1 MKRILLRSLGIAF
14 VLLSFCLACYPFISD
29 YLAEQSQQSDVASYA
44 NAVENTDGQE
54 LQKAYQAAVEYNE
67 NLLGNIVAD
76 PFNAAAS
83 SQATNSD
90 YQTQLS
96 VGGEIMATLEVPAI
110 DLKLPIY
117 HGTSDEVLKKGAGHL
132 PQTSLPVGGESTHAV
147 ITGHT
152 GMPAA
157 KLFSD
162 LNKMQVGDRFYIYVL
177 GKTLTYK
184 VDKIYVI
191 EPDDTKSLRVY
202 EGKDYVTLI
211 TCTPFG
217 VNSHRLL
224 VRGVRIVDD
233 KNADADIPESTTPKR
248 VSTWSEKYTYAVL
261 TETGIMI
268 TALLL
273 FFTVRF
279 IIRKIINKKQ

>member
-1 MKRILLRSLGIAF
+1 MKKILLRSLGIAF

-29 YLAEQSQQSDVASYA
+29 YLAEQNQQSDVASYA

-76 PFNAAAS
+76 PFNAATS
-83 SQATNSD
+83 SQASSD
-90 YQTQLS
+90 YQNMLT
-96 VGGEIMATLEVPAI
+96 VGGDIMATVEIPAI
-110 DLKLPIY
+110 DLKLPVY

-224 VRGVRIVDD
+224 VRGIRVTDYE
-233 KNADADIPESTTPKR
+233 NADTDIPESTTPKR

>member
-76 PFNAAAS
+76 PFNAATS
-83 SQATNSD
+83 SQASSD
-90 YQTQLS
+90 YQNMLT
-96 VGGEIMATLEVPAI
+96 VGGDIMATVEIPAI
-110 DLKLPIY
+110 DLKLPVY

-224 VRGVRIVDD
+224 VRGIRVTDYE
-233 KNADADIPESTTPKR
+233 NADTDIAESSTSKR

-279 IIRKIINKKQ
+279 IIRKIINKKL

>member
-1 MKRILLRSLGIAF
+1 MPTQLRI
-14 VLLSFCLACYPFISD
+14 
-29 YLAEQSQQSDVASYA
+29 
-44 NAVENTDGQE
+44 QE

-224 VRGVRIVDD
+224 VRGIRITDD

>member
-224 VRGVRIVDD
+224 VRGIRITDD